1 MEAREVSTGKT
12 SRLKTGDVV
21 IVIAG
26 GNKNKRPIKGKTG
39 KIVRFVGD
47 TRQRVIVEGLNMI
60 TRHTRPT
67 TPNKPSGK
75 IQREAAIHVSNV
87 MYYVEKLKRGVRLR
101 VKTLADGKKV
111 RGYIDLKTKNFVQLE
126 K

>member
-1 MEAREVSTGKT
+1 
-12 SRLKTGDVV
+12 
-21 IVIAG
+21 
-26 GNKNKRPIKGKTG
+26 
-39 KIVRFVGD
+39 
-47 TRQRVIVEGLNMI
+47 MI

>member
-1 MEAREVSTGKT
+1 MKAKLVSTGKT

-21 IVIAG
+21 IVISG

-39 KIVRFVGD
+39 KILRFVGED
-47 TRQRVIVEGLNMI
+47 RQRVIVEGLNMV

-75 IQREAAIHVSNV
+75 IQREAALHVSNV
-87 MYYVEKLKRGVRLR
+87 MYYVEKLKKGMRL
-101 VKTLADGKKV
+101 KTMTLADNKKV
-111 RGYIDLKTKNFVQLE
+111 RGYVDPKTKNFVQLE